1 MRLPFIIIIVTYCIA
16 IIGLLSI
23 DGVDNNGNPY
33 SMTIFDAFYF
43 VTYTATT
50 IGFGETPYA
59 FTYAQKLWVSISIY
73 MLVLGWFYGIG
84 TLVSLLQNKLFSQ
97 EIAKANFRRQVRN
110 IKEKFIII
118 LGYNQITS
126 EIIKKAIEEEI
137 RPVVIEKDE
146 NRASDL
152 ILENFTP
159 SVPILVAD
167 VQNAKALEDAGITLN
182 NCKAVVCLF
191 EDET

>member
-84 TLVSLLQNKLFSQ
+84 TLVSLLQNKLFFSRNCQSQ
-97 EIAKANFRRQVRN
+97 FQT
-110 IKEKFIII
+110 
-118 LGYNQITS
+118 TS
-126 EIIKKAIEEEI
+126 A
-137 RPVVIEKDE
+137 
-146 NRASDL
+146 
-152 ILENFTP
+152 
-159 SVPILVAD
+159 
-167 VQNAKALEDAGITLN
+167 
-182 NCKAVVCLF
+182 
-191 EDET
+191 